1 MMIWTVYG
9 DESGTNK
16 QSPIIAMGGF
26 LGPAGHWENF
36 DNGWNLLLKDFD
48 LEYFHAV
55 DLIHRDHDPNSPF
68 KDWDD
73 AKLLNFILRAN
84 HLIDIHLSVGF
95 VIVLRKDDY
104 KNYYKSGRRPRK
116 LPQDTDYGVLFR
128 AAVSFVLQAICD
140 DDDLA
145 NNSVVNFILEN
156 GAAHKGDADRLY
168 KMFKTDRKVEPAIKK
183 MLGPVLGLAEKKES
197 PGCQVSDF
205 ILGGAYRQELT
216 EHTVEP
222 SIIEKSSF
230 VRDPQITHHSTPIFR
245 VPITREILESL
256 KESLLLEEEERRNFA
271 QAVLKKSRAK
281 TGQI

>member
-1 MMIWTVYG
+1 MIIWTVYG

-26 LGPAGHWENF
+26 LARAGHWENF
-36 DNGWNLLLKDFD
+36 DDGWKLLLKDFG

-55 DLIHRDHDPNSPF
+55 DAIHRDHKPNSPY

-73 AKLLNFILRAN
+73 NKSLNFCLRAY
-84 HLIDIHLSVGF
+84 HLIDTHLSFGF

-104 KNYYKSGRRPRK
+104 ANFYKSGRKPRR

-128 AAVSFVLQAICD
+128 AVVSFVLQAIRD
-140 DDDLA
+140 DENLA
-145 NNSVVNFILEN
+145 NNSVINFILED

-168 KMFKTDRKVEPAIKK
+168 KMYKNDRKVEPAVKK
-183 MLGPVLGLAEKKES
+183 MLGPVLGFAEKNKS

-216 EHTVEP
+216 EHNAEP
-222 SIIEKSSF
+222 SNIKASSF
-230 VRDPQITHHSTPIFR
+230 VRTPQITLHNTPIFR
-245 VPITREILESL
+245 VPIIREILASL
-256 KESLLLEEEERRNFA
+256 KESLLLEEEERRKFWEERFK
-271 QAVLKKSRAK
+271 QS
-281 TGQI
+281 